1 MSAITLRAPAK
12 LNLYLHI
19 LDRRDDGYHVIE
31 SLVVFTELADVLTIS
46 PGHGLTLSVAGEFAD
61 AAGVGDSNL
70 AMKAA
75 RALQTH
81 AGITH
86 GAELTLTK
94 HIPVGAGLGGGSA
107 DAAAALRGLNRFWW
121 INLSPPALRKL
132 AVTLGAD
139 VAMCL
144 DSVPTMARGIGEEL
158 TPVLHPLPM
167 MHAVL
172 VHPRTPLLTK
182 DVYAAFRLGN
192 TANPWN
198 DHFTSKDFIASLK
211 PTHNHLQRAAIVVD
225 GHVAEVLL
233 ALETLQPA
241 ADFVRMTGSGACCF
255 ALYQEEAAAQRA
267 AAQLKKHYP
276 NWWIAL
282 TRIQTQ

>member
-19 LDRRDDGYHVIE
+19 LNKRADGYHAIE
-31 SLVVFTELADVLTIS
+31 SLVVFTQLADTLTIA
-46 PGHGLTLSVAGEFAD
+46 PANRLTLSVTGEFAQ
-61 AAGVGDSNL
+61 AAGEESDNL
-70 AMKAA
+70 VLKAA
-75 RALQTH
+75 RLLQEK

-86 GAELTLTK
+86 GAALTLTK

-121 INLSPPALRKL
+121 LNLSQQELRAL

-144 DSVPTMARGIGEEL
+144 DSVPVVARGIGEEL
-158 TPVLHPLPM
+158 TPVLKPLPELT
-167 MHAVL
+167 ALL

-182 DVYAAFRLGN
+182 DVYAAFSPVEQK
-192 TANPWN
+192 AAWQE
-198 DHFTSKDFIASLK
+198 DFTEADFIASLRS
-211 PTHNHLQRAAIVVD
+211 TRNHLQRAAISVD
-225 GHVAEVLL
+225 GNAAEVLL

-241 ADFVRMTGSGACCF
+241 ASMVRMTGSGACCF
-255 ALYQEEAAAQRA
+255 ALYQEEAQAQRA
-267 AAQLKKHYP
+267 ARQLAQQYP
-276 NWWIAL
+276 HWWVTVTAITAY
-282 TRIQTQ
+282 